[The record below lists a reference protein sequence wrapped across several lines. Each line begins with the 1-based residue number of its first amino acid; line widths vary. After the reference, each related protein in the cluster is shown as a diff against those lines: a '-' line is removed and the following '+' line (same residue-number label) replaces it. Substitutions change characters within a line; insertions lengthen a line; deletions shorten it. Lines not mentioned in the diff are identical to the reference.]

1 MVEKIKNKMLKK
13 INKYE
18 TKANK
23 RVTKRTEQLVID
35 KCYLNFIE
43 NMKSCA
49 CKFFKEIETSLN
61 NDAVKIVTKTNKKGE
76 KIDE

>member
-13 INKYE
+13 INKCE
-18 TKANK
+18 TKASK
-23 RVTKRTEQLVID
+23 KVTKKTERLIID

-49 CKFFKEIETSLN
+49 CKFFKEIETALN
-61 NDAVKIVTKTNKKGE
+61 NDAVKIVTKNNKKGD

>member
-1 MVEKIKNKMLKK
+1 M
-13 INKYE
+13 
-18 TKANK
+18 
-23 RVTKRTEQLVID
+23 VID